1 MSGLFPRPAGPAFFL
16 DTRPS
21 QMNAEAT
28 EVGVDEVLLKVQSLG
43 EEQHAVVSIKQM
55 LDCGASRKWIERR
68 TDDGFIVPDGPAVYR
83 MAGVRHTFLS
93 RAMAAVLSCK
103 APALVSHRSA
113 AHLLGFERVAA
124 PRSVDITVPRHR
136 RPRGRAGIRVHESLA
151 FDLAEP
157 TTVDGIPV
165 TGVAR
170 TILDCAP
177 AEEKPIRLLDDAL
190 RRRIITW
197 DKLWQCYL
205 GHNVV
210 GRTVAPFRRI
220 LLERDGNT
228 PPGGEFARRMAA
240 MLTAAGLP
248 MPVFEYRV
256 VVDGHVY
263 YLDLAWPNK
272 MVAVECNDA
281 GSHDTPKA
289 FRRDP
294 MKRNRCE
301 RAGWDYLEY
310 TWMDVVDGPAEVV
323 AQVADA
329 LERVQCGP
337 AFLRNDRCA

>member
-103 APALVSHRSA
+103 APALGSRRSA

-124 PRSVDITVPRHR
+124 PRSVDLTAPR
-136 RPRGRAGIRVHESLA
+136 
-151 FDLAEP
+151 
-157 TTVDGIPV
+157 
-165 TGVAR
+165 
-170 TILDCAP
+170 
-177 AEEKPIRLLDDAL
+177 
-190 RRRIITW
+190 
-197 DKLWQCYL
+197 
-205 GHNVV
+205 
-210 GRTVAPFRRI
+210 
-220 LLERDGNT
+220 
-228 PPGGEFARRMAA
+228 GEFARRRAA
-240 MLTAAGLP
+240 VLPAAGLP

-310 TWMDVVDGPAEVV
+310 
-323 AQVADA
+323 
-329 LERVQCGP
+329 
-337 AFLRNDRCA
+337 